1 MSFSMSIVY
10 PEEPVLVDWDGESE
24 VEIEEFHSLI
34 LSSCEV
40 LAYADFDFHV
50 SGFGQTGWP
59 VDVWT
64 LSSVLEDLPVIL
76 SRLREGKASSIIFGS
91 QATER
96 TVHLVPGPE
105 FVDMTCETWSKTW
118 SPEPRTESIAA
129 PVLEK
134 MLVELG
140 QNFFARLVKALSLEM
155 ADVEPLPHWRQ
166 GSL

>member
-59 VDVWT
+59 VDVWSCRPF
-64 LSSVLEDLPVIL
+64 L
-76 SRLREGKASSIIFGS
+76 K
-91 QATER
+91 
-96 TVHLVPGPE
+96 
-105 FVDMTCETWSKTW
+105 TC
-118 SPEPRTESIAA
+118 R
-129 PVLEK
+129 
-134 MLVELG
+134 
-140 QNFFARLVKALSLEM
+140 
-155 ADVEPLPHWRQ
+155 
-166 GSL
+166 

>member
-1 MSFSMSIVY
+1 M
-10 PEEPVLVDWDGESE
+10 E
-24 VEIEEFHSLI
+24 
-34 LSSCEV
+34 
-40 LAYADFDFHV
+40 
-50 SGFGQTGWP
+50 
-59 VDVWT
+59 

-140 QNFFARLVKALSLEM
+140 QICPARQGALPRDGGRGALAALAPRKSLSDASRPGDLRRARLKM
-155 ADVEPLPHWRQ
+155 AR
-166 GSL
+166 